1 MPRFVFADVVRILDA
16 DETSVLGIAGHTGMV
31 VATKV
36 PVGSGEII
44 GGGDL
49 TAAVLVSLD
58 EPHPDSILIASRLL
72 EATGEKANWEVVD
85 GRTEQ

>member
-1 MPRFVFADVVRILDA
+1 M
-16 DETSVLGIAGHTGMV
+16 
-31 VATKV
+31 